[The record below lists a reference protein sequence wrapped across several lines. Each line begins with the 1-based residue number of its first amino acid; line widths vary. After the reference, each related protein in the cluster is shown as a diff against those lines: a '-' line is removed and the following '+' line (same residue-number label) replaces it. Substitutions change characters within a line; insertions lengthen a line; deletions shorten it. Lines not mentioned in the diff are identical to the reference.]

1 MSKKIMA
8 VALVLCLIF
17 VVVAACTPEEKTE
30 PAETQSQEE
39 SAKPQESEQIQ
50 EAEAQ
55 ETEEPVSGEIE
66 FFTYRDDLVS
76 SSYPT
81 WLELFNEKYPD
92 VNVEL
97 ATVKDFDNALRVKL
111 ASGDVPDVFT
121 VEGVRYSDAQ
131 RAEYMLAL
139 DEAFPEL
146 VENWIGNDANKNT
159 DDGKTYALTVGLQG
173 LGLAYN
179 KVIFKELGLKAPTT
193 FDEMMAAAKTIKE
206 AGKIGF
212 TGCLAPQWTMIP
224 YSDTAQVLMAD
235 QEQILNDM
243 SESDA
248 PFTADNEY
256 VKMMDL
262 IAEIRDADIW
272 EEDPLSY
279 DWETYLRDFGSGKI
293 GMAFTWT
300 NIPVNYPGRGDGTL
314 ALDDIGFVPFP
325 YDNSGE
331 YKVKFA
337 PDWALAI
344 AKNSEN
350 MAAAQAF
357 FGWHMGEFYG
367 TYAQETAS
375 VSANKNVVVEI
386 AYLAELDASSHE
398 KVIMAKYPEKFK
410 SILDKAQI
418 DFYTQYVEVA
428 AGKSPEEIAKTMN
441 EAWKKASE
449 IVK

>member
-8 VALVLCLIF
+8 LVLALCLMFIAF
-17 VVVAACTPEEKTE
+17 TACTPDEKSE
-30 PAETQSQEE
+30 PAETQSKEE
-39 SAKPQESEQIQ
+39 TAKPQESEEQQ
-50 EAEAQ
+50 EAAEEA
-55 ETEEPVSGEIE
+55 VSGEIE

-76 SSYPT
+76 SSYPA

-139 DEAFPEL
+139 DEVFPEL
-146 VENWIGNDANKNT
+146 VENWIGNEANKNT
-159 DDGKTYALTVGLQG
+159 DDGLTYALTVGLQG
-173 LGLAYN
+173 VGLAYN
-179 KVIFKELGLKAPTT
+179 KVIFEELGISAPTT
-193 FDEMMAAAKTIKE
+193 FDEMIAAAQKIKE

-224 YSDTAQVLMAD
+224 YSDTAQVIMED
-235 QEQILNDM
+235 QEKTLNDM
-243 SESDA
+243 AESDA

-262 IAEIRDADIW
+262 ITTIKDADVW

-279 DWETYLRDFGSGKI
+279 DWETYLRDFGSGKV

-314 ALDDIGFVPFP
+314 ALEDIGFVPFP
-325 YDNSGE
+325 YDNSGS
-331 YKVKFA
+331 YNVKFA

-344 AKNSEN
+344 SKNSAN
-350 MAAAQAF
+350 MEAAQAF

-375 VSANKNVVVEI
+375 VSANKDVVVDI
-386 AYLAELDASSHE
+386 PYLAELDASSHE

-418 DFYTQYVEVA
+418 DFYTQYVEIAV
-428 AGKSPEEIAKTMN
+428 GKSTEEVAQSMN
-441 EAWKKASE
+441 DAWKKARE
-449 IVK
+449 IVD

>member
-8 VALVLCLIF
+8 LAIALCLIF
-17 VVVAACTPEEKTE
+17 VVFSACSPEEKTE
-30 PAETQSQEE
+30 PEKTQSQQET
-39 SAKPQESEQIQ
+39 AKPQESEETQ
-50 EAEAQ
+50 EEVA
-55 ETEEPVSGEIE
+55 ETEEAVSGEIE

-76 SSYPT
+76 SSYPA
-81 WLELFNEKYPD
+81 WLEMFNEKYPD
-92 VNVEL
+92 VKVEL

-139 DEAFPEL
+139 DEVFPDL

-159 DDGKTYALTVGLQG
+159 DDGMTYALTVGLQG
-173 LGLAYN
+173 VGLAYN
-179 KVIFKELGLKAPTT
+179 KAMFDELGLSAPTT
-193 FDEMMAAAKTIKE
+193 FDEMIAAAKTIKE

-212 TGCLAPQWTMIP
+212 TGCLAPQWTMLP
-224 YSDTAQVLMAD
+224 YSDTAQVLMED
-235 QEQILNDM
+235 QEKTLTEM
-243 SESDA
+243 TESDA
-248 PFTADNEY
+248 PFTADSEY

-262 IAEIRDADIW
+262 IASIRDAGVW

-314 ALDDIGFVPFP
+314 ALEDIGFVPFP

-331 YKVKFA
+331 YNVKFA
-337 PDWALAI
+337 PDWALAV
-344 AKNSEN
+344 AKNSDN

-357 FGWHMGEFYG
+357 FGWHMGDFYG

-375 VSANKNVVVEI
+375 VSANKNVVVDI
-386 AYLAELDASSHE
+386 PYMTELDATNHE

-418 DFYTQYVEVA
+418 DFYTQYVEIA
-428 AGKSPEEIAKTMN
+428 AGKDTEEIAQAMN
-441 EAWKKASE
+441 DAWKKARE

>member
-8 VALVLCLIF
+8 LVIALCLIF
-17 VVVAACTPEEKTE
+17 VAFTACTSPDKTE
-30 PAETQSQEE
+30 PTKAPEKEETE
-39 SAKPQESEQIQ
+39 KPQETK
-50 EAEAQ
+50 EAEETQ
-55 ETEEPVSGEIE
+55 EVEEVISGEIE

-76 SSYPT
+76 SSYPM
-81 WLELFNEKYPD
+81 WIEQFNEKYPEIT
-92 VNVEL
+92 VEL
-97 ATVKDFDNALRVKL
+97 STVKDFDNALRVKL

-121 VEGVRYSDAQ
+121 NEGVRYSDAQ
-131 RAEYMLAL
+131 RAEYMLPL
-139 DEAFPEL
+139 DESFPEL
-146 VENWIGNDANKNT
+146 VGSWIGNDANKNT
-159 DDGKTYALTVGLQG
+159 DDEKTYSLTFGLQG
-173 LGLAYN
+173 MGLAYN
-179 KVIFKELGLKAPTT
+179 KVIFEELGLTVPST
-193 FDEMMAAAKTIKE
+193 FDEMIAAAKKIKE
-206 AGKIGF
+206 SGIIGF

-224 YSDTAQVLMAD
+224 YSDTAQVRMAD
-235 QEQILNDM
+235 QEKTLNEM
-243 SESDA
+243 TESDA
-248 PFTADNEY
+248 PFAADNEY
-256 VKMMDL
+256 VQMMEL
-262 IAEIRDADIW
+262 VAVIRDADVW

-314 ALDDIGFVPFP
+314 ALEDIGFVPFP

-375 VSANKNVVVEI
+375 VSANKDVVVDI
-386 AYLAELDASSHE
+386 PYLTELDATAHE
-398 KVIMAKYPEKFK
+398 KVVMAKYPEKFK

-418 DFYTQYVEVA
+418 DFYHQFVEVA
-428 AGKSPEEIAKTMN
+428 AGKSPEEEAQAMN
-441 EAWKKASE
+441 DAWKKARE
-449 IVK
+449 IVE

>member
-1 MSKKIMA
+1 MHKKIMA
-8 VALVLCLIF
+8 LTLALCMIF
-17 VVVAACTPEEKTE
+17 VVFTACTSNEKVEPEKTQSI
-30 PAETQSQEE
+30 AET
-39 SAKPQESEQIQ
+39 AKPQESETTQ
-50 EAEAQ
+50 EAEV
-55 ETEEPVSGEIE
+55 TEEPISGEIE

-76 SSYPT
+76 SSYPA

-111 ASGDVPDVFT
+111 ASGDVPDIFT

-131 RAEYMLAL
+131 RAEYMLVL
-139 DEAFPEL
+139 DDVFPEL
-146 VENWIGNDANKNT
+146 VQNWIGNDANKNT
-159 DDGKTYALTVGLQG
+159 DDGMTYALTVGLQG
-173 LGLAYN
+173 IGLAYN
-179 KVIFKELGLKAPTT
+179 KVMFEELGLTAPTT
-193 FDEMMAAAKTIKE
+193 FDEMIAAAKTIKE

-212 TGCLAPQWTMIP
+212 TGCLAPQWTMLP
-224 YSDTAQVLMAD
+224 YSDTAQVMMED
-235 QEQILNDM
+235 QEMTLNAM
-243 SESDA
+243 VESDA

-256 VKMMDL
+256 VKMMSL
-262 IAEIRDADIW
+262 ITTIRDAEVW

-314 ALDDIGFVPFP
+314 ALEDVGFVPFP
-325 YDNSGE
+325 YDNSGK
-331 YKVKFA
+331 YNVKFA

-344 AKNSEN
+344 AKNSDN

-357 FGWHMGEFYG
+357 FGWHMGDFYG

-375 VSANKNVVVEI
+375 VSANKNVVVDI
-386 AYLAELDASSHE
+386 PYLAELDATNHE
-398 KVIMAKYPEKFK
+398 KVVMAKYPEKFK

-418 DFYTQYVEVA
+418 DFYTQYVEAA
-428 AGKSPEEIAKTMN
+428 AGKSIDEITQAMN
-441 EAWKKASE
+441 TAWKKARE
-449 IVK
+449 IVE

>member
-8 VALVLCLIF
+8 LVIALCMIF
-17 VVVAACTPEEKTE
+17 VAFTACTSDEKAEPNETQTKEEKVE
-30 PAETQSQEE
+30 KET
-39 SAKPQESEQIQ
+39 I
-50 EAEAQ
+50 
-55 ETEEPVSGEIE
+55 SGEIE

-76 SSYPT
+76 SSYPV
-81 WLELFNEKYPD
+81 WLEVFNKEYPEIS
-92 VNVEL
+92 VEL

-139 DEAFPEL
+139 DEVFPDL
-146 VENWIGNDANKNT
+146 VGNWIGNDANKNS
-159 DDGKTYALTVGLQG
+159 DDGMTYALTVGLQG
-173 LGLAYN
+173 IGLAYN
-179 KVIFKELGLKAPTT
+179 KAMFKELGLSAPTT
-193 FDEMMAAAKTIKE
+193 FDEMIAAAKKIKE

-212 TGCLAPQWTMIP
+212 TGCLAPQWTMLP
-224 YSDTAQVLMAD
+224 YSDTAQVLMED
-235 QEQILNDM
+235 QDKMLAEM
-243 SESDA
+243 AESDA

-256 VKMMDL
+256 VQMMDL
-262 IAEIRDADIW
+262 VASIRDANVW

-279 DWETYLRDFGSGKI
+279 DWESYLRDFGSGKI

-300 NIPVNYPGRGDGTL
+300 NTPVNYPERGDGSL
-314 ALDDIGFVPFP
+314 ALEDIGFVPFP
-325 YDNSGE
+325 YDNSGS
-331 YKVKFA
+331 YNVKFA
-337 PDWALAI
+337 PDWAVAI

-350 MAAAQAF
+350 MDAAKAF

-375 VSANKNVVVEI
+375 VSANKNVVVSI
-386 AYLAELDASSHE
+386 PYLEELETTDHE

-418 DFYTQYVEVA
+418 DFYTQYVEIA
-428 AGKSPEEIAKTMN
+428 SGKSTDEIAQAMN
-441 EAWKKASE
+441 DSWKKARE
-449 IVK
+449 IVN